1 MDAKER
7 SAIEIKDQKKDR
19 KSIVKESSLYFDRL
33 FLERKLFLRY
43 CVAIVL
49 NE

>member
-1 MDAKER
+1 MDAKEK
-7 SAIEIKDQKKDR
+7 SAIKIKDQKEER
-19 KSIVKESSLYFDRL
+19 RSRVKESSLYFDRL
-33 FLERKLFLRY
+33 FLDRKIFLRY